1 MDEETSFRTLT
12 NMFYVEFKLS
22 EDGLKKYEFVLQNFE
37 AFINYLI

>member
-22 EDGLKKYEFVLQNFE
+22 EDGLKEYEFVLETFE
-37 AFINYLI
+37 VFIVYLI